1 MFRRIGIALSLLIA
15 GVSLADAPRYQ
26 ENTAIFVNTY
36 LPGNLIAGFGGLSG
50 LEVSSDGTA
59 FFALSDR
66 SLLFE
71 GRFSRTDGVITDAL
85 VRTPWQLRDG
95 EGQIFRGKSG
105 DSEGLALSDDGD
117 LLISFE
123 GIPRLSL
130 VPEKQPDQ
138 INLHRF
144 PRPNAFRRMPENAAL
159 EALAVDHSGTYY
171 TLPEDTRDGSNFPVW
186 RFRGNSWD
194 QPFHI
199 TRRGDF
205 LPVGADFGPDGMFYL
220 LERRLG
226 FPGFASRIRRFTIT
240 GDQISAGETI
250 LETWPG
256 QHDNLEG
263 IAIWQDHHGRIRI
276 TMVSDSNYFIL
287 QRTEFVEYM
296 IP

>member
-1 MFRRIGIALSLLIA
+1 MFRRLGIALSLLIA
-15 GVSLADAPRYQ
+15 GVSLAGAPQHQ

-36 LPGNLIAGFGGLSG
+36 LPGNQIAGFGGLSG

-71 GRFSRTDGVITDAL
+71 GRISRTDGIVTDAL
-85 VRTPWQLRDG
+85 VHTPWKLRDG
-95 EGQIFRGKSG
+95 ESQVFRGKSG

-144 PRPNAFRRMPENAAL
+144 PRPNAFRRMPENASL
-159 EALAVDHSGTYY
+159 EALAVDRNGTYY
-171 TLPEDTRDGSNFPVW
+171 TLPEDTRDGSDFPVW
-186 RFRGNSWD
+186 RFRDNSWD

-199 TRRGDF
+199 SRQGDF

-240 GDQISAGETI
+240 GDRISAGETI
-250 LETWPG
+250 LETTPG

-263 IAIWQDHHGRIRI
+263 IAIWKDTQDRIRI
-276 TMVSDSNYFIL
+276 TMVSDNNYFIL